1 MRGETRRERGGG
13 AGGREREGEEE
24 EERKGFRSE
33 RNLTLFVVE
42 DLEAVA
48 VIVPE
53 VHAHD
58 DVSKLPECRVE
69 GFDELV
75 VEPDDP

>member
-1 MRGETRRERGGG
+1 MRGETRRERE
-13 AGGREREGEEE
+13 GGREGGREGEEE

>member
-1 MRGETRRERGGG
+1 M
-13 AGGREREGEEE
+13 
-24 EERKGFRSE
+24 
-33 RNLTLFVVE
+33 FVVE
-42 DLEAVA
+42 DLEPVV

-58 DVSKLPECRVE
+58 DVRKLPERRVE

-75 VEPDDP
+75 VEPDDPCGRVNTWWDVGRHDHL

>member
-1 MRGETRRERGGG
+1 
-13 AGGREREGEEE
+13 
-24 EERKGFRSE
+24 
-33 RNLTLFVVE
+33 LLVVE

-75 VEPDDP
+75 VEPDDPIWRVNTWWDVGRHDHL